1 MKYSLITRLTG
12 LLLVAGFFT
21 SCVSSRVNLDELV
34 ENGNYE
40 QALNEIEMRLEDD
53 PAQPDLYIQ
62 KGQILATQAQSSSVM
77 QRAGLYEETVQSFD
91 QAASYEA
98 SETQLSTIDSLK
110 QEYWEVEHEAG
121 LEAFEDQ
128 ELNNRYRVAIAHFR
142 NAISIK
148 DNEMQS
154 YRNLA
159 IAQYKSGDVDG
170 AIDNLN
176 KAKGLSDDIPT
187 EIFEY
192 LGFLYL
198 EKGNTEQAIYYY
210 SLANESVE
218 DNLNLAFGLTNAY
231 IADGQHEK
239 AVDILEDLVEQYPQN
254 ADIRNVYGTQLYE
267 ITAGIM
273 DDLKTAYM
281 DNDSALTEQIRFE
294 AEGMGD
300 EAEDQLISA
309 YKRDTLKTDY
319 IESLAVFYNNMAGQ
333 YLSVQESA
341 FQQDK
346 TKYLTKALTLIDFA
360 IEYYEKLT
368 TMDPQNQNYQSKLSV
383 LRNLKENRSQTN

>member
-1 MKYSLITRLTG
+1 MNYSLITRLTG
-12 LLLVAGFFT
+12 LLLVAGFFY
-21 SCVSSRVNLDELV
+21 SCASSRVNVDDLV

-40 QALNEIEMRLEDD
+40 QALTEIEMRLEDD
-53 PAQPDLYIQ
+53 PAQPELYIQ
-62 KGQILATQAQSSSVM
+62 KGQILATQAQSSAVM
-77 QRAGLYEETVQSFD
+77 ERAGLYEEMVQSFD

-98 SETQLSTIDSLK
+98 TETQLATVDSLK

-128 ELNNRYRVAIAHFR
+128 RLSERYRVAIAHFR

-210 SLANESVE
+210 NLANESVD

-239 AVDILEDLVEQYPQN
+239 AVDVLEGLVEKYPQN
-254 ADIRNVYGTQLYE
+254 ANIRNVYGTQLYE

-281 DNDSALTEQIRFE
+281 DNDTTLVEQIRFE

-333 YLSVQESA
+333 YLSVNESA

-346 TKYLTKALTLIDFA
+346 GAYLGKALTLIDFA

-368 TMDPQNQNYQSKLSV
+368 RMDPQNQTYQSKLSV